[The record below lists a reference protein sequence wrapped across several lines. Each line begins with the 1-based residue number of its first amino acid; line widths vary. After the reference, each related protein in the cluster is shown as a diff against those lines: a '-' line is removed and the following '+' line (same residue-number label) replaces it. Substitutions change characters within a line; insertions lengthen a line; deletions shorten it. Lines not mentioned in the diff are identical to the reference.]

1 MDISLRRCAG
11 ERNILPNMKPTV
23 IALLALF
30 LCVPVLGAD
39 KPKTA
44 LERLKDVVTLAEKG
58 NYVAQP
64 SIDLEDMVPISAIKK
79 LISAVCFLCFL
90 IPVLV
95 SVAGTVWY
103 VWRDKKD
110 KK

>member
-1 MDISLRRCAG
+1 MCMR
-11 ERNILPNMKPTV
+11 PTV

-44 LERLKDVVTLAEKG
+44 LERLKDVMTLAEKG

-64 SIDLEDMVPISAIKK
+64 SIDLEDMVPVSAIKK
-79 LISAVCFLCFL
+79 LIAAVCCL

-95 SVAGTVWY
+95 SVAGIVWY